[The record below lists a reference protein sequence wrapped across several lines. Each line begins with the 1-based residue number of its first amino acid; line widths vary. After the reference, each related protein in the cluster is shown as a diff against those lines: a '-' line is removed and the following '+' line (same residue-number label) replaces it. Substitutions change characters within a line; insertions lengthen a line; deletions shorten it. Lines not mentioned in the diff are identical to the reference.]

1 MSKKRPYYIP
11 ADQWI
16 ENLNEYILEV
26 ASQYLPLQDFGFHET
41 YRDEY
46 HTVILDSEW
55 CRVRF
60 FANWESDYSGQPI
73 RYYLMVFYGRL
84 HAQNESFTMSWQGE
98 TCKCWLYPSF
108 DHILEFLNGTFFQS
122 QKPSYAELRK
132 EGSSVRL
139 EDSIHQSLYFES
151 KIWKHYA
158 PELFYLFDLRRPELW
173 EQYRAWLKEKYIAEG
188 RNEKEDERQ
197 GLIPYYRVC

>member
-1 MSKKRPYYIP
+1 MSKKRPSYIP
-11 ADQWI
+11 KEQWI
-16 ENLNEYILEV
+16 ENLNSYVLQV
-26 ASQYLPLQDFGFHET
+26 AYRYLPLRDFGFYET

-55 CRVRF
+55 CRVQF
-60 FANWESDYSGQPI
+60 FGNWESDYPGQPI
-73 RYYLMVFYGRL
+73 QYYVLKFYGRL
-84 HAQNESFTMSWQGE
+84 HAPNESMAIEWKGE
-98 TCKCWLYPSF
+98 KCKCWINIYANYS
-108 DHILEFLNGTFFQS
+108 LEFINYIF
-122 QKPSYAELRK
+122 PSKSRPSK
-132 EGSSVRL
+132 EEIL
-139 EDSIHQSLYFES
+139 HKLDES
-151 KIWKHYA
+151 KFSDQIHWTFAVEAEVWKHYA